1 MMIEISEQDIK
12 EIIRNNMKDD
22 IELIIEEEMYED
34 AIRNAVRKALIEH
47 IKSDEGQEQIKKSF
61 KEYYIDDGIWTECD
75 DVYEA
80 VNERMAKIV
89 ENMFDQVKLVQ
100 K

>member
-12 EIIRNNMKDD
+12 EIMRNNMKDD

-80 VNERMAKIV
+80 VNERMTKIV
-89 ENMFDQVKLVQ
+89 ENMFDRVKLVQ